1 MTNHRNKLPLVSQL
15 CSFVLAMAVIAGS
28 AQAQAPNRAGARGQ
42 QSGVGSRPAF
52 SWPVAPGI
60 SSLMPAG
67 GPSLQVIGGGTLGRL
82 TKWTGFTSS
91 NSVIGDTS
99 IFEDKLGNVGIGTD
113 APMSRLTVQGMIQT
127 TLGGLKF
134 PDGTIQTTSASGAL
148 FTVAHDQTLTGD
160 GTASSLLG
168 VAVPLSL
175 SGRVP
180 FSLGD
185 DAVVR
190 ATNMAGGT
198 AVSAIS
204 EQGFGLKAVG
214 AEAVRAVGL
223 GSDGIGLRALG
234 AGNLDAPGG
243 GAMVAE
249 GGFGGS
255 GNGGDGLRAFGGDGG
270 GAGHHGGAGI
280 FAAGGGGGFSGASSG
295 PAGHFEGDVEVTGNL
310 SKGGGSFKI
319 DHPLD
324 PENKYL
330 YHSFVESPDMM
341 NIYNGNV
348 MTDASGDAVVTLPD
362 WFEALNRDF
371 RYQLTVI
378 GTFAQAIV
386 AEKVNGNH
394 FKIKTNAQ
402 NVEVSWQVT
411 GIRQDAYANKHRIPV
426 EETKPEVERG
436 SYLHPD
442 VFDQPDERNVEWARR
457 PELMR
462 RIMQMREKAVQP
474 MQ

>member
-1 MTNHRNKLPLVSQL
+1 MGRIIKWIG
-15 CSFVLAMAVIAGS
+15 F
-28 AQAQAPNRAGARGQ
+28 GA
-42 QSGVGSRPAF
+42 
-52 SWPVAPGI
+52 
-60 SSLMPAG
+60 
-67 GPSLQVIGGGTLGRL
+67 
-82 TKWTGFTSS
+82 S

-113 APMSRLTVQGMIQT
+113 APMSRLTVQGMIET

-134 PDGTIQTTSASGAL
+134 PDGTVQTTSAAGAL
-148 FTVAHDQTLTGD
+148 FMVAHDATLTGD
-160 GTASSLLG
+160 ATASSRLG
-168 VAVPLSL
+168 VNIPLNLTGSVPLALGSL
-175 SGRVP
+175 VLTVSNTAPGGGGVGVTGGP
-180 FSLGD
+180 GGPAIS
-185 DAVVR
+185 A
-190 ATNMAGGT
+190 AGGADDIT
-198 AVSAIS
+198 GGGIGVSAA
-204 EQGFGLKAVG
+204 G
-214 AEAVRAVGL
+214 
-223 GSDGIGLRALG
+223 GSPT
-234 AGNLDAPGG
+234 DAPGG
-243 GAMVAE
+243 TGVVASGGSSSRQGGGTGVTAFGGDSSSSGGGEAIFARGGQGVAGGVGMVSV
-249 GGFGGS
+249 GGGGRTGFGGNGVNGLGGS
-255 GNGGDGLRAFGGDGG
+255 GNGT
-270 GAGHHGGAGI
+270 
-280 FAAGGGGGFSGASSG
+280 GFSGG
-295 PAGHFEGDVEVTGNL
+295 NGIVGVAGFGQNGATDGLAGKFTGNVAVSGNL

-348 MTDASGDAVVTLPD
+348 TTDASGDAVVTLPD

-394 FKIKTNAQ
+394 FKIKTNAP

-462 RIMQMREKAVQP
+462 RIKQMREKATQP